1 MKVLKNY
8 QEMAISQ
15 LKTLSNMYFST
26 EESETIVF
34 QSPTG
39 SGKTFMMSNYISDIV
54 SECDLD
60 LCFLWVSI
68 GDGELHVQ
76 SKKSVERD
84 IDPKIKCSLLEE
96 EFFGVRRKIQ
106 KNEIVFLN
114 WEKIRSKDKKTGEFT
129 NKIMKD
135 QDGINFIEVLENTR
149 ESNIKIVLII
159 DECHTSANTERAIEI
174 RDEIIKPFI
183 TIEMSATPVLN
194 DFSTKVVVDSNKVI
208 QEQMIK
214 KEVIINDGI
223 SKIDDDEMTSENLI
237 LECAFNK
244 HKELVEGYKKE
255 GSKVNPL
262 TLIQIPNSMAGELKK
277 ENVLRFLESKN
288 VPKEKIA
295 IWLSDEKI
303 NQEYDTLNIPD
314 SEIDFLIFKQAIDTG
329 WDCPRAQVLMKFR
342 ETSSITFEIQTVGR
356 ILRMPEA
363 KHYNE
368 EKLNKAYVYSNIKSI
383 EIKKEVYNPNIIKSL
398 YSKRRDIYN
407 NETFKSYYRNR
418 VDFGDVTKS
427 YRIFFEKEFCLEFGI
442 KYVEDELIN
451 YAESI
456 TKVQQKGITFTKAK
470 LDSIIDGLDFSTK
483 DIDKGIKISDSNT
496 ININLSDSDLEL
508 AFNNLITK
516 NLNGFAP
523 KRSINSVKSAML
535 YTFRKYLDIK
545 PADGGIILIQNVIV
559 SNPDLFAK
567 IISNSIESY
576 KIFRKDELD
585 KKTPGRENV
594 TWEIPIS
601 KNYNT
606 TTNKMIESNLSLF
619 SPLYLPV
626 NKNGEV
632 DQLELK
638 FIKYLE
644 LNADKINWFW
654 KNGDE
659 HMESNFGIKKS
670 DGYTFQPDFIISFKN
685 GSYGIF
691 DTKAGMGFNEN
702 DNEEKSNALYSY
714 ISSERYNGKNLIG
727 GLVVQDNNEN
737 FKIYQKPLYKPYR
750 ENPEEW
756 DDFNSIDG
764 MR

>member
-1 MKVLKNY
+1 MKILKNY
-8 QEMAISQ
+8 QEIAIIQ
-15 LKTLSNMYFST
+15 LKTLTNMYFST
-26 EESETIVF
+26 EESKTIIF

-76 SKKSVERD
+76 SKKSVEKD

-96 EFFGVRRKIQ
+96 EFFGVRSKIK

-114 WEKIRSKDKKTGEFT
+114 WEKIRAKNKKTGEFT
-129 NKIMKD
+129 NKIMKE

-159 DECHTSANTERAIEI
+159 DESHTSANTERAKEI

-183 TIEMSATPVLN
+183 TIEMSATPVLS

-223 SKIDDDEMTSENLI
+223 SKIDDDEITSENLI

-244 HKELVEGYKKE
+244 HKELVEEYKKE

-262 TLIQIPNSMAGELKK
+262 TLIQLPNSTAGELKK
-277 ENVLRFLESKN
+277 ENVLKFLESKN
-288 VPKEKIA
+288 VSKEKIA

-303 NQEYDTLNIPD
+303 NQEYETLNLPD
-314 SEIDFLIFKQAIDTG
+314 SKIDFLIFKQAIDTG
-329 WDCPRAQVLMKFR
+329 WDCPRAQILIKFR
-342 ETSSITFEIQTVGR
+342 ETNSIIFEIQTVGR

-368 EKLNKAYVYSNIKSI
+368 ENLNKAYVYSNIKSI

-398 YSKRRDIYN
+398 YSKRKDIYN
-407 NETFKSYYRNR
+407 NEVFKSYYRNR

-427 YRIFFEKEFCLEFGI
+427 YKIFFEKEFCLEFDI
-442 KYVEDELIN
+442 KYVEDELID
-451 YAESI
+451 YDDSI
-456 TKVQQKGITFTKAK
+456 TNVQKKGISFSKSK
-470 LDSIIDGLDFSTK
+470 LDSIIDGLNFSTK
-483 DIDKGIKISDSNT
+483 DIDKGIKINDSNT
-496 ININLSDSDLEL
+496 LNINLSDSDLEIS
-508 AFNNLITK
+508 FNNLIVK

-523 KRSINSVKSAML
+523 KRSIPTIKQAIL
-535 YTFRKYLDIK
+535 YTFRKYLNIK
-545 PADGGIILIQNVIV
+545 PANGGIVLIQNVVV
-559 SNPDLFAK
+559 SNSDLFAK

-576 KIFRKDELD
+576 KGFRKDELD
-585 KKTPGRENV
+585 KKTPGRENEN
-594 TWEIPIS
+594 WEIPIS
-601 KNYNT
+601 KNYNPI
-606 TTNKMIESNLSLF
+606 TNKMIDSNLSLF
-619 SPLYLPV
+619 SPLYLPI

-632 DQLELK
+632 DKLEMK

-644 LNADKINWFW
+644 SNSDNINWFW

-659 HMESNFGIKKS
+659 HMESNFGIRKS

-702 DNEEKSNALYSY
+702 DNEDKSNALYKY
-714 ISSERYNGKNLIG
+714 VTEERFKGKNLIG
-727 GLVVQDNNEN
+727 GLVVLDNDT
-737 FKIYQKPLYKPYR
+737 FKYYQQATYRAYK
-750 ENPEEW
+750 ESPELWEYF
-756 DDFNSIDG
+756 DNLLK
-764 MR
+764 